1 MILQAKTYWPA
12 AISANLWPYAVRAAN
27 DGLSVGIPKGKQHT
41 RIELFSGSRVLPKL
55 RNHHTFG
62 CPAYVLKNKLQAG
75 QKINK
80 WDSRARLG
88 INLGQSPKHARSVA
102 LILNP
107 TTGLVSPQYHI
118 KFDELFETVRNSVDP
133 AHGAWKVK
141 AKFQT
146 KRVIA
151 KSRED
156 HRKDRDKEQTQPQT
170 TNAEGDHWTTSDEIE
185 QEDKET
191 EVSAT
196 ETTDHEGEQQEST
209 GNRRSSRRRKQTV
222 RYESYRQTLGLEASR
237 EVLDLEPF
245 GREHMDDPIAFA
257 ASSDPD
263 TLYYNQ
269 AMNQPDRL
277 QFVEA
282 MKKEITD
289 HTSRGHWTIVP
300 RATVPKD
307 CKVLPSVWSMKRKRR
322 VDTGDIYKHKSRLN
336 VHGGKQVK
344 GIDYQETYS
353 PVVQWATIRLVLIL
367 GLLYNWYT
375 LQLDY
380 ILAFPQADIDIT
392 TYMEIPRGIEVEH
405 GNTRDYVLRLEKNL
419 YGRCQ
424 APRVWGLHRDKG
436 LKELGFTQSKIDE
449 CMFVKDN
456 TILLVYVD
464 DAIVTGPSKEEI
476 EEIYDQL
483 DSKFDIS
490 YEGDITDYLGVHI
503 TRTSS
508 QGIQLTQKKLI
519 NSIIRDM
526 NLLETTKAR
535 DTPIKTTTLL
545 TKGENLN
552 KHAATWK
559 YRSILGKLNFLEKS
573 TRPDLAY
580 AVHNCARFM
589 EDPRENHTTA
599 VMDIARYLLQT
610 RDQGIIMTPTN
621 ESFECYVDADF
632 AGLWDAET
640 AEHDRTT
647 ARSRSGFIVKFA
659 GCPVIWSSKLQTEIA
674 LSTTA
679 AEYVALSMAMR
690 EVLPLIELLQELRKF
705 GLIKSINTPKVYCK
719 VSKTTQERSK

>member
-1 MILQAKTYWPA
+1 MLDKTRAEYRRLA
-12 AISANLWPYAVRAAN
+12 AHFYKEFIRDKKITPKNITDALEQRAA
-27 DGLSVGIPKGKQHT
+27 DIV
-41 RIELFSGSRVLPKL
+41 
-55 RNHHTFG
+55 
-62 CPAYVLKNKLQAG
+62 PAY
-75 QKINK
+75 
-80 WDSRARLG
+80 WRRL
-88 INLGQSPKHARSVA
+88 R
-102 LILNP
+102 
-107 TTGLVSPQYHI
+107 
-118 KFDELFETVRNSVDP
+118 
-133 AHGAWKVK
+133 
-141 AKFQT
+141 
-146 KRVIA
+146 
-151 KSRED
+151 
-156 HRKDRDKEQTQPQT
+156 
-170 TNAEGDHWTTSDEIE
+170 
-185 QEDKET
+185 
-191 EVSAT
+191 
-196 ETTDHEGEQQEST
+196 
-209 GNRRSSRRRKQTV
+209 
-222 RYESYRQTLGLEASR
+222 
-237 EVLDLEPF
+237 
-245 GREHMDDPIAFA
+245 
-257 ASSDPD
+257 
-263 TLYYNQ
+263 
-269 AMNQPDRL
+269 
-277 QFVEA
+277 
-282 MKKEITD
+282 
-289 HTSRGHWTIVP
+289 
-300 RATVPKD
+300 
-307 CKVLPSVWSMKRKRR
+307 
-322 VDTGDIYKHKSRLN
+322 
-336 VHGGKQVK
+336 
-344 GIDYQETYS
+344 
-353 PVVQWATIRLVLIL
+353 
-367 GLLYNWYT
+367 
-375 LQLDY
+375 
-380 ILAFPQADIDIT
+380 
-392 TYMEIPRGIEVEH
+392 
-405 GNTRDYVLRLEKNL
+405 
-419 YGRCQ
+419 
-424 APRVWGLHRDKG
+424 
-436 LKELGFTQSKIDE
+436 
-449 CMFVKDN
+449 
-456 TILLVYVD
+456 
-464 DAIVTGPSKEEI
+464 VTGPSKEEI

-503 TRTSS
+503 TRTTS

-610 RDQGIIMTPTN
+610 QQDQGIIMTPTN

-719 VSKTTQERSK
+719 VFEDNSGAIEIAKAPKMRP